1 MSTAVTTSSTLIAS
15 AELGWKHTRQVVSL
29 FFGTL
34 AATIHPWDR
43 REFVR
48 QLLIIGNQS
57 LPLIFGAVS
66 FIGMIMVA
74 QAGMQLQRFVG
85 NLGMVGPIVMPLYIR
100 EFAPTIAGLMLA
112 TRIGAGIAAEIGSM
126 KATEQLDALRMC
138 NTDPITYLI
147 VPRFWASIIMTLAL
161 SQFAIFVAMGA
172 GATIAFTNFH
182 VNPRA
187 FINLINVH
195 SSDVVV
201 CLIKSCAYGAAI
213 PIAASYCGMQATGGA
228 EGVGTAT
235 TSAVV
240 ASSIA
245 VISLDL
251 IISLVTIGW

>member
-1 MSTAVTTSSTLIAS
+1 MISTVAS
-15 AELGWKHTRQVVSL
+15 RGTVHAAILLGWTHFKQILAL

-34 AATIHPWDR
+34 AASIHPWDR
-43 REFVR
+43 REFFR
-48 QLLIIGNQS
+48 QMHVIGNQS

-74 QAGMQLQRFVG
+74 QAGMQIQRFVG
-85 NLGMVGPIVMPLYIR
+85 NLALVGPIVMPLFIR

-161 SQFAIFVAMGA
+161 SQFAVFVAMGA
-172 GATIAFTNFH
+172 GATIAFTSFH

-187 FINLINVH
+187 FVNLVNVH
-195 SSDVVV
+195 SSDVIV
-201 CLIKSCAYGAAI
+201 CLMKSCAYGAAI
-213 PIAASYCGMQATGGA
+213 PIAASYCGMQASGGA

-240 ASSIA
+240 ASSTA
-245 VISLDL
+245 VIALDL
-251 IISLVTIGW
+251 IISLATIGW